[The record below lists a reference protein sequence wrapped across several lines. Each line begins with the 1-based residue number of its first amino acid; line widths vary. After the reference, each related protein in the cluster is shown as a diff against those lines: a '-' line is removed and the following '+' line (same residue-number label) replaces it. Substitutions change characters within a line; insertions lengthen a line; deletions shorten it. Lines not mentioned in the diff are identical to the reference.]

1 MSLADIIQ
9 IIIGV
14 LSLVATIAVS
24 FLIYWLQ
31 SRHEKEIQKLQC
43 EKERIALQ
51 EKARLFLIDNQEE
64 RDYLPWCIIAAN
76 LHPLEKHTRKIYS
89 EYCRCSEELQNEIL
103 NQAGYKIKQFTGK
116 YWLQGCIDKLQ
127 QDIEKYNLGRDYL
140 YDGAKYFHRSYDR
153 YRELEWNGTPNIFE
167 PINKENRLMMILN
180 VAQISIGEYIDEYFY
195 YFVDKKMDFDKETPI
210 PPIDYVWE
218 YQSLAHTREETVC
231 MWMME
236 LVENIATIINDN
248 LAATIQT
255 IFLSC
260 KQSDTFKTYLPL
272 NELVKTV
279 NFRNKDNVYGIDD
292 LMGVSLTKEFIK
304 SPANTISLDVSN
316 YKIVKP
322 FQFACNL
329 MHVGRDKKVA
339 VGMLTDADNVIIS
352 PAFTV
357 FETINNNVILP
368 EVLVSWFSQSF
379 FDNEVSYLA
388 SEGIRDGIKWDT
400 FAQIPIFIP
409 EFEIQTKIQ
418 NIYKNI
424 QQNKLEISTLN
435 NFADTFI
442 TTLSSC

>member
-1 MSLADIIQ
+1 MKSNYKQLGQFIRQVDVRNSEGKEENLLGVSVQKQFIQSIANTVGTDFTKYKVVKKGQFTYIPDTSRRGDKIAIALLEDYEEGLVSNVYTVFEIIDEKQ
-9 IIIGV
+9 LIPEYLMLWFSRPEFDRYARFKSHGSVREIFDWNELCMVELPVPII
-14 LSLVATIAVS
+14 
-24 FLIYWLQ
+24 
-31 SRHEKEIQKLQC
+31 EKQLEIVNSYKAIT
-43 EKERIALQ
+43 ERIAL
-51 EKARLFLIDNQEE
+51 
-64 RDYLPWCIIAAN
+64 
-76 LHPLEKHTRKIYS
+76 
-89 EYCRCSEELQNEIL
+89 
-103 NQAGYKIKQFTGK
+103 KQK
-116 YWLQGCIDKLQ
+116 
-127 QDIEKYNLGRDYL
+127 
-140 YDGAKYFHRSYDR
+140 
-153 YRELEWNGTPNIFE
+153 
-167 PINKENRLMMILN
+167 
-180 VAQISIGEYIDEYFY
+180 
-195 YFVDKKMDFDKETPI
+195 
-210 PPIDYVWE
+210 
-218 YQSLAHTREETVC
+218 
-231 MWMME
+231 
-236 LVENIATIINDN
+236 INDN

-357 FETINNNVILP
+357 FEIINNNVILP

-442 TTLSSC
+442 TTLSSR